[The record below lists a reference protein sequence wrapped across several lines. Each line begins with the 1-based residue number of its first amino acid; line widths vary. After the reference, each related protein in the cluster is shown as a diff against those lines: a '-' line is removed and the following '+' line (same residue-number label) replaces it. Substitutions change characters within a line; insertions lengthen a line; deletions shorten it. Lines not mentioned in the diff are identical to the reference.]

1 MNNLI
6 EFFKK
11 AFHIIVLAVLLILS
25 IVMLG
30 TSLSFNEHS
39 LARGVQSIVGPIQK
53 SGAGMIHRF
62 RLGPENEELVKQNI
76 ELMRE
81 RENMYIEKDDTTLT
95 EMSQPDSLHRERIR
109 MYDYTY
115 AHVIFRTVD
124 RAFNYMIVDKG
135 AKDGICRDMAV
146 LSPSG
151 VAGVVTDVSSNFA
164 TVRPI
169 LHPESRIS
177 AVVTPANQNGTVI
190 WEGDDPRVAYLEAI
204 PQHSEI
210 NIGDSVFTNGYS
222 NIFPKGLLIGTVKE
236 VQVGNNASFL
246 TIKVKLA
253 TKYTDIYTVYMVEN
267 LFKSELDTLK
277 ANFKD
282 E

>member
-30 TSLSFNEHS
+30 KSLSFNGYR
-39 LARGVQSIVGPIQK
+39 LARATQSVVGPIQK

-62 RLGPENEELVKQNI
+62 RLGPENEALVKQNI
-76 ELMRE
+76 ELLRE
-81 RENMYIEKDDTTLT
+81 RENMFIEKVDTTLT
-95 EMSQPDSLHRERIR
+95 AMSRPDSLNRQQVRL
-109 MYDYTY
+109 YDYTY
-115 AHVIFRTVD
+115 AHVIFRTTD

-135 AKDGICRDMAV
+135 EKDGVTRDMAV
-146 LSPSG
+146 LSPEG
-151 VAGVVTDVSSNFA
+151 VAGVVTDVSSHFA

-190 WEGDDPRVAYLEAI
+190 WEDNDPRVAYLEAI

-222 NIFPKGLLIGTVKE
+222 NIFPKGLFIGTVKE

-246 TIKVKLA
+246 TIKVNLA
-253 TKYTDIYTVYMVEN
+253 THYTDIYTVYLVEN
-267 LFKSELDTLK
+267 LYKSELDTLK

>member
-30 TSLSFNEHS
+30 KSLSFNGYR
-39 LARGVQSIVGPIQK
+39 LARATQSVVGPIQK

-62 RLGPENEELVKQNI
+62 RLGPENEALVKQNI
-76 ELMRE
+76 ELLRE
-81 RENMYIEKDDTTLT
+81 RENMFIEKVDTTLT
-95 EMSQPDSLHRERIR
+95 AMSRPDSVNRQQVRL
-109 MYDYTY
+109 YDYTY
-115 AHVIFRTVD
+115 AHVIFRTTD

-135 AKDGICRDMAV
+135 EKDGVTRDMAV
-146 LSPSG
+146 LSPEG
-151 VAGVVTDVSSNFA
+151 VAGVVTDVSSHFA

-190 WEGDDPRVAYLEAI
+190 WEDNDPRVAYLEAI

-222 NIFPKGLLIGTVKE
+222 NIFPKGLFIGTVKE

-246 TIKVKLA
+246 TIKVNLA
-253 TKYTDIYTVYMVEN
+253 THYTDIYTVYLVEN
-267 LFKSELDTLK
+267 LYKSELDTLK

>member
-25 IVMLG
+25 VIMLG
-30 TSLSFNEHS
+30 KSLSFNEYRLS
-39 LARGVQSIVGPIQK
+39 RAVQSVVGPIQK
-53 SGAGMIHRF
+53 SGAGMVHRF
-62 RLGPENEELVKQNI
+62 RLGPENEALVEQNI
-76 ELMRE
+76 QLMRE
-81 RENMYIEKDDTTLT
+81 RESMFIEKVDTVMTA
-95 EMSQPDSLHRERIR
+95 MSEPDSTNRRQVRL
-109 MYDYTY
+109 YDYTY
-115 AHVIFRTVD
+115 AHVIFKTVD

-135 AKDGICRDMAV
+135 SRDGIVRDMAV
-146 LSPSG
+146 LSPEG
-151 VAGVVTDVSSNFA
+151 VAGVVTDVSPNFA

-177 AVVTPANQNGTVI
+177 AVVSPANQNGTLI
-190 WEGDDPRVAYLEAI
+190 WEGSDPRVAYLEAI

-210 NIGDSVFTNGYS
+210 NIGDSVFTNGFS
-222 NIFPKGLLIGTVKE
+222 NIFPKGLLIGTVKS

-253 TKYTDIYTVYMVEN
+253 TQYTDIYTVYLVEN
-267 LFKSELDTLK
+267 LFKSEIDSLK

>member
-30 TSLSFNEHS
+30 KSLSFNGYR
-39 LARGVQSIVGPIQK
+39 LARATQSVVGPIQK

-62 RLGPENEELVKQNI
+62 RLGPENEALVKQNI
-76 ELMRE
+76 ELLRE
-81 RENMYIEKDDTTLT
+81 RENMFIEKVDTTLT
-95 EMSQPDSLHRERIR
+95 AMSRPDSVNRQQVRL
-109 MYDYTY
+109 YDYTY
-115 AHVIFRTVD
+115 AHVIFRTTD

-135 AKDGICRDMAV
+135 EKDGVTRDMAV
-146 LSPSG
+146 LSPEG
-151 VAGVVTDVSSNFA
+151 VAGVVTDVSSHFA

-190 WEGDDPRVAYLEAI
+190 WEDNDPRVAYLEAI

-222 NIFPKGLLIGTVKE
+222 NIFPKGLFIGTVKE

-246 TIKVKLA
+246 TIKVNLA
-253 TKYTDIYTVYMVEN
+253 THYTDIYTVYLVEN

>member
-1 MNNLI
+1 MNNLV

-30 TSLSFNEHS
+30 KS
-39 LARGVQSIVGPIQK
+39 LAFNDYRLSRAVQSIVGPIQK
-53 SGAGMIHRF
+53 SGMGMVHRF
-62 RLGPENEELVKQNI
+62 RLGPENESLVKQNI

-81 RENMYIEKDDTTLT
+81 QDNMFMVKDDTLLT
-95 EMSQPDSLHRERIR
+95 VMSETDSLHRTSVRL
-109 MYDYTY
+109 YDYTY
-115 AHVIFRTVD
+115 AHVIFKTVD
-124 RAFNYMIVDKG
+124 KAFNYMIVDKG
-135 AKDGICRDMAV
+135 LKDGIQRDMAV
-146 LSPSG
+146 LSPEG

-177 AVVTPANQNGTVI
+177 ALVTPANQNGTVI
-190 WEGDDPRVAYLEAI
+190 WEGSDPDVAYLEAI

-210 NIGDSVFTNGYS
+210 NIGDSVFTNGFS
-222 NIFPKGLLIGTVKE
+222 NIFPKGLFIGTVKE

-253 TKYTDIYTVYMVEN
+253 TKYTDVYTVYLVEN
-267 LFKSELDTLK
+267 LFKPEIDSLK

>member
-1 MNNLI
+1 MFII
-6 EFFKK
+6 EY
-11 AFHIIVLAVLLILS
+11 
-25 IVMLG
+25 
-30 TSLSFNEHS
+30 FNEHS

-95 EMSQPDSLHRERIR
+95 EMSQPDSLHSERIR

-253 TKYTDIYTVYMVEN
+253 TKYTDIYTVYLVEN

>member
-11 AFHIIVLAVLLILS
+11 AFHIIILAVLLILS
-25 IVMLG
+25 LVMLG
-30 TSLSFNEHS
+30 KSLSFNEHQ
-39 LARGVQSIVGPIQK
+39 LAKFVQSIVGPIQK
-53 SGAGMIHRF
+53 TGADMIHKLK
-62 RLGPENEELVKQNI
+62 LGPENESLVQQNI
-76 ELMRE
+76 ALMRE
-81 RENMYIEKDDTTLT
+81 KESMFITKEDTVMTK
-95 EMSQPDSLHRERIR
+95 MSETDSLHTQQER

-115 AHVIFRTVD
+115 AHITFRTTD
-124 RAFNYMIVDKG
+124 KAFNYLIIDKG
-135 AKDGICRDMAV
+135 SNDGIDKDMGV
-146 LSPSG
+146 LSPDG
-151 VAGVVTDVSSNFA
+151 VAGVVTDVSKNFA

-177 AVVTPANQNGTVI
+177 AVVQPAKQNGTVV
-190 WEGDDPRVAYLEAI
+190 WGDNDPRIAFLEDI

-222 NIFPKGLLIGTVKE
+222 NIFPAGLLIGTVKE
-236 VQVGNNASFL
+236 VQIGKNASFL
-246 TIKVKLA
+246 TIKINLA
-253 TKYTDIYTVYMVEN
+253 TKYTDIYTVYLIKN
-267 LFKSELDTLK
+267 LYKSEIDTLK

>member
-30 TSLSFNEHS
+30 KSLSFNNYR

-53 SGAGMIHRF
+53 SGSGMIHRF
-62 RLGPENEELVKQNI
+62 RLGSENESLVQQNI
-76 ELMRE
+76 QLLRE
-81 RENMYIEKDDTTLT
+81 RDNMFLEKEDTMLT
-95 EMSQPDSLHRERIR
+95 EMSKPDSVNRKQVRL
-109 MYDYTY
+109 YDYTY
-115 AHVIFRTVD
+115 AHVIFRTTD

-135 AKDGICRDMAV
+135 SNDGISRDMAV
-146 LSPSG
+146 LSPEG
-151 VAGVVTDVSSNFA
+151 VAGVVTDVSTNFA

-177 AVVTPANQNGTVI
+177 AVVTPANQNGTII

-210 NIGDSVFTNGYS
+210 NIGDSVYTNGYS
-222 NIFPKGLLIGTVKE
+222 NIFPKGLFIGTVKE

-253 TKYTDIYTVYMVEN
+253 TQYTDIYTVYLVEN
-267 LFKSELDTLK
+267 LFKSEIDSLK

>member
-30 TSLSFNEHS
+30 KSLSFNGYR
-39 LARGVQSIVGPIQK
+39 LARATQSVVGPIQK

-62 RLGPENEELVKQNI
+62 RLGPENEALVKQNI
-76 ELMRE
+76 ELLRE
-81 RENMYIEKDDTTLT
+81 RENMFIEKDDTTLT
-95 EMSQPDSLHRERIR
+95 AMSRPDSVNRQQVRL
-109 MYDYTY
+109 YDYTY
-115 AHVIFRTVD
+115 AHVIFRTTD

-135 AKDGICRDMAV
+135 ERDGVTRDMAV
-146 LSPSG
+146 LSPEG
-151 VAGVVTDVSSNFA
+151 VAGVVTDVSQNFA

-177 AVVTPANQNGTVI
+177 AVVTPANQNGTLI
-190 WEGDDPRVAYLEAI
+190 WEGNDPRVGYLEAI

-222 NIFPKGLLIGTVKE
+222 NIFPKGLFIGTVKE
-236 VQVGNNASFL
+236 VLVGNNASFL
-246 TIKVKLA
+246 SIKVSLA
-253 TKYTDIYTVYMVEN
+253 THYADIYTVYLVEN
-267 LFKSELDTLK
+267 MFKTELDSLK
-277 ANFKD
+277 ANFKN

>member
-30 TSLSFNEHS
+30 KSLSFNDYRLS
-39 LARGVQSIVGPIQK
+39 RAVQSIVGPIQK
-53 SGAGMIHRF
+53 SGMGMVHRF
-62 RLGPENEELVKQNI
+62 RLGPENEALVQQNI
-76 ELMRE
+76 ELMRTFD
-81 RENMYIEKDDTTLT
+81 NMFLIKEDTILT
-95 EMSQPDSLHRERIR
+95 EMSKLDSTHTKQVRL
-109 MYDYTY
+109 YDYTY
-115 AHVIFRTVD
+115 AHVIFKTTDRT
-124 RAFNYMIVDKG
+124 FNYMIVDKG
-135 AKDGICRDMAV
+135 SNDGIMRDMAV
-146 LSPSG
+146 LSPQG
-151 VAGVVTDVSSNFA
+151 VAGVVTDVSQNFA

-190 WEGDDPRVAYLEAI
+190 WEDNDPRVAYLEAI

-210 NIGDSVFTNGYS
+210 NIGDSVFTNGFS
-222 NIFPKGLLIGTVKE
+222 NIFPKGLFIGTVKE

-246 TIKVKLA
+246 TIKINLA
-253 TKYTDIYTVYMVEN
+253 THYSDIYTVYLVEN
-267 LFKSELDTLK
+267 LFKAELDSLK

>member
-6 EFFKK
+6 EFFKR

-25 IVMLG
+25 VVMLG
-30 TSLSFNEHS
+30 KS
-39 LARGVQSIVGPIQK
+39 LAFNDYRLSRAVQSVVGPIQK
-53 SGAGMIHRF
+53 SGRSMIHRF
-62 RLGPENEELVKQNI
+62 HLGPENEALVQQNI
-76 ELMRE
+76 QLLRE
-81 RENMYIEKDDTTLT
+81 QENMFIVKEDTILT
-95 EMSQPDSLHRERIR
+95 EMSIPDSTNTKRVRL
-109 MYDYTY
+109 YDYTY
-115 AHVIFRTVD
+115 AHVIFRTTD

-135 AKDGICRDMAV
+135 SKDGITRDMAV
-146 LSPSG
+146 LSPQG
-151 VAGVVTDVSSNFA
+151 VAGVVTDVSPNFA

-190 WEGDDPRVAYLEAI
+190 WEDNDPRVAYLEAI

-210 NIGDSVFTNGYS
+210 NIGDSVFTNGFS
-222 NIFPKGLLIGTVKE
+222 NIFPKGLFIGTVKE

-246 TIKVKLA
+246 TIKINLA
-253 TKYTDIYTVYMVEN
+253 TPYTDIYTVYLVEN
-267 LFKSELDTLK
+267 TFKAELDSLK
-277 ANFKD
+277 ANFKN

>member
-11 AFHIIVLAVLLILS
+11 AFHIIILSVLLILS
-25 IVMLG
+25 VVMLG
-30 TSLSFNEHS
+30 KSLSFNDYRLS
-39 LARGVQSIVGPIQK
+39 RAVQSIVGPIQK
-53 SGAGMIHRF
+53 SGMGMVHRF
-62 RLGPENEELVKQNI
+62 RLGPENEALVQQNI

-81 RENMYIEKDDTTLT
+81 HDNMFLVKEDTLLT
-95 EMSQPDSLHRERIR
+95 EMSKPDSTNTKRVRL
-109 MYDYTY
+109 YDYTY
-115 AHVIFRTVD
+115 AHVIFKTTD
-124 RAFNYMIVDKG
+124 RVFNYMIVDKG
-135 AKDGICRDMAV
+135 SNDGISRDMAV
-146 LSPSG
+146 LSPQG
-151 VAGVVTDVSSNFA
+151 VAGVVTDVSPNFA

-190 WEGDDPRVAYLEAI
+190 WEDNDPRVAYLEAI
-204 PQHSEI
+204 PQHSII
-210 NIGDSVFTNGYS
+210 NIGDSVFTNGFS

-236 VQVGNNASFL
+236 VRVGNNASFL
-246 TIKVKLA
+246 TIKINLA
-253 TKYTDIYTVYMVEN
+253 TPYSDIYTVYLVEN
-267 LFKSELDTLK
+267 MFKAELDSLK

>member
-6 EFFKK
+6 EFFKR

-25 IVMLG
+25 VVMLG
-30 TSLSFNEHS
+30 KS
-39 LARGVQSIVGPIQK
+39 LAFNDYRLSRAVQSVVGPIQK
-53 SGAGMIHRF
+53 SGRSMIHRF
-62 RLGPENEELVKQNI
+62 HLGPENEALVQQNI
-76 ELMRE
+76 QLLRE
-81 RENMYIEKDDTTLT
+81 QENMFIVKEDTILT
-95 EMSQPDSLHRERIR
+95 EMSMPDSTNTKRVRL
-109 MYDYTY
+109 YDYTY
-115 AHVIFRTVD
+115 AHVIFRTTD

-135 AKDGICRDMAV
+135 SKDGITRDMAV
-146 LSPSG
+146 LSPQG
-151 VAGVVTDVSSNFA
+151 VAGVVTDVSPNFA

-190 WEGDDPRVAYLEAI
+190 WEDNDPRVAYLEAI

-210 NIGDSVFTNGYS
+210 NIGDSVFTNGFS
-222 NIFPKGLLIGTVKE
+222 NIFPKGLFIGTVKE

-246 TIKVKLA
+246 TIKINLA
-253 TKYTDIYTVYMVEN
+253 TPYTDIYTVYLVEN
-267 LFKSELDTLK
+267 TFKAELDSLK
-277 ANFKD
+277 ANFKN

>member
-30 TSLSFNEHS
+30 KSLAFNEYSLSR
-39 LARGVQSIVGPIQK
+39 AVQSIVGPIQK

-62 RLGPENEELVKQNI
+62 RLGPENEQLVQQNI

-81 RENMYIEKDDTTLT
+81 HDNMFIEKTDTMLT
-95 EMSQPDSLHRERIR
+95 EMSKPDSNNTKRVRL
-109 MYDYTY
+109 YDYTY
-115 AHVIFRTVD
+115 AHVIFRTTD
-124 RAFNYMIVDKG
+124 RSFNYMIVDKG
-135 AKDGICRDMAV
+135 TKDGICRDMAV

-164 TVRPI
+164 TVCPI

-190 WEGDDPRVAYLEAI
+190 WEGDNPRVAYLEAI

-236 VQVGNNASFL
+236 VQVGNNFL

-253 TKYTDIYTVYMVEN
+253 TNYTDIYTVYLVEN

>member
-30 TSLSFNEHS
+30 KSLSFNGYR
-39 LARGVQSIVGPIQK
+39 LARATQSVVGPIQK

-62 RLGPENEELVKQNI
+62 RLGPENEALVKQNI
-76 ELMRE
+76 ELLRE
-81 RENMYIEKDDTTLT
+81 RENMFIERVDTTLT
-95 EMSQPDSLHRERIR
+95 AMSRPDSVNRQQVRL
-109 MYDYTY
+109 YDYTY
-115 AHVIFRTVD
+115 AHVIFRTTD

-135 AKDGICRDMAV
+135 EKDGVTRDMAV
-146 LSPSG
+146 LSPEG
-151 VAGVVTDVSSNFA
+151 VAGVVTDVSSHFA

-190 WEGDDPRVAYLEAI
+190 WEDNDPRVAYLEAI

-222 NIFPKGLLIGTVKE
+222 NIFPKGLFIGTVKE

-246 TIKVKLA
+246 TIKVNLA
-253 TKYTDIYTVYMVEN
+253 THYTDIYTVYLVEN
-267 LFKSELDTLK
+267 LYKSELDTLK

>member
-95 EMSQPDSLHRERIR
+95 EMSQPDSLHHERIR

-253 TKYTDIYTVYMVEN
+253 TKYTDIYTVYLVEN

>member
-1 MNNLI
+1 MNNLV

-25 IVMLG
+25 VVMLNK
-30 TSLSFNEHS
+30 SLSFNNYR
-39 LARGVQSIVGPIQK
+39 LARVVQSVVGPIQK

-62 RLGPENEELVKQNI
+62 RLGPENEVLVKQNI

-81 RENMYIEKDDTTLT
+81 RENMFTEKEDTMLT
-95 EMSQPDSLHRERIR
+95 MMSTPDSVSRKQVRL
-109 MYDYTY
+109 YDYTY

-135 AKDGICRDMAV
+135 AEDGVERDMAV

-151 VAGVVTDVSSNFA
+151 VAGVVTDVSPNFA

-190 WEGDDPRVAYLEAI
+190 WAENDPRVAYLEAI

-222 NIFPKGLLIGTVKE
+222 NIFPKGLFIGTVKE

-246 TIKVKLA
+246 TVKVNLA
-253 TKYTDIYTVYMVEN
+253 TQYTDIYTVYLVEN
-267 LFKSELDTLK
+267 LYKSEIDSLK

>member
-11 AFHIIVLAVLLILS
+11 AFHIIVLAVLLIVS

-30 TSLSFNEHS
+30 KSLAFNDYSLS
-39 LARGVQSIVGPIQK
+39 RVVQSIVGPIQK
-53 SGAGMIHRF
+53 SGASMIHRF
-62 RLGPENEELVKQNI
+62 RLGPENEQLVKQNI

-81 RENMYIEKDDTTLT
+81 RDNMFIEKTDTMLT
-95 EMSQPDSLHRERIR
+95 EMSKPDSTNTKRMR

-115 AHVIFRTVD
+115 AHVIFRTTD
-124 RAFNYMIVDKG
+124 RTFNYMIVDKG
-135 AKDGICRDMAV
+135 SNDGISRDMAV
-146 LSPSG
+146 LSPEG
-151 VAGVVTDVSSNFA
+151 VAGVITDVSPNFS

-169 LHPESRIS
+169 LHPECRIS

-190 WEGDDPRVAYLEAI
+190 WEGTDPHVANLEAI

-210 NIGDSVFTNGYS
+210 NIGDSIFTNGFS
-222 NIFPKGLLIGTVKE
+222 NIFPKGLFIGTVKE

-246 TIKVKLA
+246 TIRVSLA
-253 TKYTDIYTVYMVEN
+253 TKYTDIYTVYLVEN
-267 LFKSELDTLK
+267 LYKAELDTLK
-277 ANFKD
+277 AHFKD

>member
-30 TSLSFNEHS
+30 KSLAFSEHS
-39 LARGVQSIVGPIQK
+39 ISRLVQGIVGPIQK
-53 SGAGMIHRF
+53 SSSSMIHRF
-62 RLGPENEELVKQNI
+62 NLGPENEALVQQNI
-76 ELMRE
+76 ALMRE
-81 RENMYIEKDDTTLT
+81 LDNVYIEKVDTQMTA
-95 EMSQPDSLHRERIR
+95 MSDVDSVNRKRVRL
-109 MYDYTY
+109 YDYTF
-115 AHVIFRTVD
+115 AHVIFRTTD
-124 RAFNYMIVDKG
+124 RAFNYMIIDKG
-135 AKDGICRDMAV
+135 KNDGIVRDMAV
-146 LSPSG
+146 LSPEG
-151 VAGVVTDVSSNFA
+151 VAGVITDVSKNFA

-177 AVVTPANQNGTVI
+177 AVVLPAKQNGTVV
-190 WEGDDPRVAYLEAI
+190 WADNDPRVAYLEDI

-210 NIGDSVFTNGYS
+210 NIGDSVFTNGFS
-222 NIFPKGLLIGTVKE
+222 NIFPANLFIGTVKE
-236 VQVGNNASFL
+236 VQIGNNASFL
-246 TIKVKLA
+246 TIKINLA
-253 TKYTDIYTVYMVEN
+253 THYSDIYTVYLIEN
-267 LFKSELDTLK
+267 LFKSEIDTLK

>member
-6 EFFKK
+6 EFFKR

-25 IVMLG
+25 ITMLG
-30 TSLSFNEHS
+30 KSLSFNEYRI
-39 LARGVQSIVGPIQK
+39 ARAVQSVVGPIQK
-53 SGAGMIHRF
+53 GVAGMVHKF
-62 RLGPENEELVKQNI
+62 RLGPENEALVQQNI

-81 RENMYIEKDDTTLT
+81 HENMFIEKEDTVLT
-95 EMSQPDSLHRERIR
+95 EMSKTDSTNRTQIR
-109 MYDYTY
+109 LYDYTY

-124 RAFNYMIVDKG
+124 RMFNYMIVDKG
-135 AKDGICRDMAV
+135 AKDGISRDMAV
-146 LSPSG
+146 LSPAG
-151 VAGVVTDVSSNFA
+151 VAGVVTDVSQNFA

-190 WEGDDPRVAYLEAI
+190 WEGSDPEVAYLEAI

-253 TKYTDIYTVYMVEN
+253 THYTDIYTVYLVEN

-277 ANFKD
+277 ANFKH

>member
-30 TSLSFNEHS
+30 KSLSFNEYRLS
-39 LARGVQSIVGPIQK
+39 RAVQSVVGPIQK
-53 SGAGMIHRF
+53 SGAGMVHRF
-62 RLGPENEELVKQNI
+62 RLGPENEALVEQNI
-76 ELMRE
+76 QLMRE
-81 RENMYIEKDDTTLT
+81 RESMFIEKVDTVMTA
-95 EMSQPDSLHRERIR
+95 MSAPDSTNRRQVRL
-109 MYDYTY
+109 YDYTY
-115 AHVIFRTVD
+115 AHVIFKTVD

-135 AKDGICRDMAV
+135 SKDGIVRDMAV
-146 LSPSG
+146 LSPEG
-151 VAGVVTDVSSNFA
+151 VAGVITDVSPNFA

-177 AVVTPANQNGTVI
+177 AVVTPANQNGTLI
-190 WEGDDPRVAYLEAI
+190 WEGTDPRVAYLEAI

-210 NIGDSVFTNGYS
+210 NIGDSVFTNGFS
-222 NIFPKGLLIGTVKE
+222 NIFPKGLLIGTVKS

-246 TIKVKLA
+246 TIKVNLA
-253 TKYTDIYTVYMVEN
+253 THYTDVYTVYLVEN
-267 LFKSELDTLK
+267 LFKPEIDSLK
-277 ANFKD
+277 AHFKD

>member
-95 EMSQPDSLHRERIR
+95 EMSQPDSLHSERIR

-253 TKYTDIYTVYMVEN
+253 TKYTDIYTVYLVEN

>member
-30 TSLSFNEHS
+30 TSLSFNEHR

-62 RLGPENEELVKQNI
+62 RLGPENEELVKQNV

-81 RENMYIEKDDTTLT
+81 RENMFIEKEDTTLT

-109 MYDYTY
+109 LYDYTY

-253 TKYTDIYTVYMVEN
+253 TKYTDIYTVYLVEN

>member
-30 TSLSFNEHS
+30 KSLSFNNYR
-39 LARGVQSIVGPIQK
+39 LARTMQSIVGPIQK
-53 SGAGMIHRF
+53 NGAGMMHRF
-62 RLGPENEELVKQNI
+62 RLGPENESLVQQNI
-76 ELMRE
+76 ELLRE
-81 RENMYIEKDDTTLT
+81 RDNMFIEKEDTLLT
-95 EMSQPDSLHRERIR
+95 EMSQPDSVNRTQVRL
-109 MYDYTY
+109 YDYTY
-115 AHVIFRTVD
+115 AHVIFRTTD

-135 AKDGICRDMAV
+135 SRDGIMRDMAV
-146 LSPSG
+146 LSPDG
-151 VAGVVTDVSSNFA
+151 VAGVVTDVSTNFA

-177 AVVTPANQNGTVI
+177 AVVTPANQNGTII

-222 NIFPKGLLIGTVKE
+222 NIFPKGLFIGTVKE

-253 TKYTDIYTVYMVEN
+253 THYTDIYTVYLVEN
-267 LFKSELDTLK
+267 LFKSEIDSLK

>member
-30 TSLSFNEHS
+30 KSLSFNGYR
-39 LARGVQSIVGPIQK
+39 LARAIQSVVGPIQK

-62 RLGPENEELVKQNI
+62 RLGPENEALVKQNI
-76 ELMRE
+76 ELLRE
-81 RENMYIEKDDTTLT
+81 RENMFIEKVDTTLT
-95 EMSQPDSLHRERIR
+95 AMSRPDSVNRQQVRL
-109 MYDYTY
+109 YDYTY
-115 AHVIFRTVD
+115 AHVIFRTTD

-135 AKDGICRDMAV
+135 EKDGVTRDMAV
-146 LSPSG
+146 LSPEG
-151 VAGVVTDVSSNFA
+151 VAGVVTDVSSHFA

-190 WEGDDPRVAYLEAI
+190 WEDNDPRVAYLEAI

-222 NIFPKGLLIGTVKE
+222 NIFPKGLFIGTVKE

-246 TIKVKLA
+246 TIKVNLA
-253 TKYTDIYTVYMVEN
+253 THYTDIYTVYLVEN
-267 LFKSELDTLK
+267 LYKSELDTLK

>member
-253 TKYTDIYTVYMVEN
+253 TKYTDIYTVYLVEN

>member
-30 TSLSFNEHS
+30 KSLSFNDYRLS
-39 LARGVQSIVGPIQK
+39 RAVQSIVGPIQK
-53 SGAGMIHRF
+53 SGMGMIHRF
-62 RLGPENEELVKQNI
+62 RLGPENEALVQQNI

-81 RENMYIEKDDTTLT
+81 HDNMFLVKEDTLLT
-95 EMSQPDSLHRERIR
+95 EMSMPDSTNTKRVRL
-109 MYDYTY
+109 YDYTY
-115 AHVIFRTVD
+115 AHVIFKTTD
-124 RAFNYMIVDKG
+124 RIFNYMIVDKG
-135 AKDGICRDMAV
+135 SNDGISRDMAV
-146 LSPSG
+146 LSPQG
-151 VAGVVTDVSSNFA
+151 VAGVVTDVSPNFA

-190 WEGDDPRVAYLEAI
+190 WEDNDPRVAYLEAI
-204 PQHSEI
+204 PQHSII
-210 NIGDSVFTNGYS
+210 NIGDSVFTNGFS
-222 NIFPKGLLIGTVKE
+222 NIFPKGLFIGTVKE
-236 VQVGNNASFL
+236 VRVGNNASFL
-246 TIKVKLA
+246 TIKINLA
-253 TKYTDIYTVYMVEN
+253 TPYSDIYTVYLVEN
-267 LFKSELDTLK
+267 LFKVELDSLK

>member
-81 RENMYIEKDDTTLT
+81 RENMFIEKEDTTLT

-135 AKDGICRDMAV
+135 SKDGICRDMAV

-151 VAGVVTDVSSNFA
+151 VAGVVTDVSTNFA

-253 TKYTDIYTVYMVEN
+253 TKYTDIYTVYLVEN

>member
-1 MNNLI
+1 
-6 EFFKK
+6 
-11 AFHIIVLAVLLILS
+11 
-25 IVMLG
+25 MLG
-30 TSLSFNEHS
+30 KSLAFNDYSLSR
-39 LARGVQSIVGPIQK
+39 AVQSIVGPIQK

-62 RLGPENEELVKQNI
+62 RLGPENEQLVQQNI

-81 RENMYIEKDDTTLT
+81 HDNMFIEKTDTILT
-95 EMSQPDSLHRERIR
+95 EMSKPDSNNTKRVRL
-109 MYDYTY
+109 YDYTY
-115 AHVIFRTVD
+115 AHVIFRTTD

-135 AKDGICRDMAV
+135 SNDGISRDMAV
-146 LSPSG
+146 LSPEG
-151 VAGVVTDVSSNFA
+151 VAGVITDVSPNFA

-190 WEGDDPRVAYLEAI
+190 WEGSDPRVAYLEAI

-210 NIGDSVFTNGYS
+210 NIGDSVFTNGFS
-222 NIFPKGLLIGTVKE
+222 NIFPKGLFIGTVKE

-246 TIKVKLA
+246 TIRIHLA
-253 TKYTDIYTVYMVEN
+253 TNYTNIYTVYLVEN
-267 LFKSELDTLK
+267 LFKHEIDSLK

>member
-6 EFFKK
+6 EFFKR

-25 IVMLG
+25 VVMLG
-30 TSLSFNEHS
+30 KS
-39 LARGVQSIVGPIQK
+39 LAFNDYRLSRAVQSVVGPIQK
-53 SGAGMIHRF
+53 SGRSMIHRF
-62 RLGPENEELVKQNI
+62 HLGPENEALVQQNI
-76 ELMRE
+76 QLLRE
-81 RENMYIEKDDTTLT
+81 QENMFIVKEDTTLT
-95 EMSQPDSLHRERIR
+95 EMSMPDSTNTKRVRL
-109 MYDYTY
+109 YDYTY
-115 AHVIFRTVD
+115 AHVIFRTTD

-135 AKDGICRDMAV
+135 SKDGITRDMAV
-146 LSPSG
+146 LSPQG
-151 VAGVVTDVSSNFA
+151 VAGVVTDVSPNFA

-190 WEGDDPRVAYLEAI
+190 WEDNDPRVAYLEAI

-210 NIGDSVFTNGYS
+210 NIGDSVFTNGFS
-222 NIFPKGLLIGTVKE
+222 NIFPKGLFIGTVKE

-246 TIKVKLA
+246 TIKINLA
-253 TKYTDIYTVYMVEN
+253 TPYTDIYTVYLVEN
-267 LFKSELDTLK
+267 TFKAELDSLK
-277 ANFKD
+277 ANFKN

>member
-11 AFHIIVLAVLLILS
+11 AFHIIVLDVLLILS

-30 TSLSFNEHS
+30 KSLSFNGYR
-39 LARGVQSIVGPIQK
+39 LARATQSIVGPIQK

-62 RLGPENEELVKQNI
+62 RLGPENEALVKQNI

-81 RENMYIEKDDTTLT
+81 RENMFIEKVDTTLT
-95 EMSQPDSLHRERIR
+95 AMSRPDSVNRQQVRL
-109 MYDYTY
+109 YDYTY
-115 AHVIFRTVD
+115 AHVIFRTTD

-135 AKDGICRDMAV
+135 EKDGVTRDMAV
-146 LSPSG
+146 LSPEG
-151 VAGVVTDVSSNFA
+151 VAGVVTDVSSHFA

-190 WEGDDPRVAYLEAI
+190 WEDNDPRVAYLEAI

-222 NIFPKGLLIGTVKE
+222 NIFPKGLFIGTVKE

-246 TIKVKLA
+246 TIKVNLA
-253 TKYTDIYTVYMVEN
+253 THYTDIYTVYLVEN
-267 LFKSELDTLK
+267 LYKSELDTLK

>member
-95 EMSQPDSLHRERIR
+95 EMSQPDSLHRECIR

-253 TKYTDIYTVYMVEN
+253 TKYTDIYTVYLVEN

>member
-6 EFFKK
+6 EFFKR

-30 TSLSFNEHS
+30 KS
-39 LARGVQSIVGPIQK
+39 LAFNDYRLSRAVQGIVGPIQK

-62 RLGPENEELVKQNI
+62 RLGPENEALVQQNI

-81 RENMYIEKDDTTLT
+81 HENMFIEKEDTLLT
-95 EMSQPDSLHRERIR
+95 EMSQPDSTNRRQVRL
-109 MYDYTY
+109 YDYTY

-124 RAFNYMIVDKG
+124 RTFNYMIVDKG
-135 AKDGICRDMAV
+135 SKDGITRDMAV
-146 LSPSG
+146 LSPTG
-151 VAGVVTDVSSNFA
+151 VAGVVTDVSPNFA

-190 WEGDDPRVAYLEAI
+190 WEDNNPEVAYLEAI

-246 TIKVKLA
+246 TIKVNLA
-253 TKYTDIYTVYMVEN
+253 THYSDIYTVYLVEN

-277 ANFKD
+277 ANFKH

>member
-1 MNNLI
+1 MNDLI
-6 EFFKK
+6 EFFKR

-76 ELMRE
+76 VLMRE

-95 EMSQPDSLHRERIR
+95 EMSQPDSLHSERIR

-253 TKYTDIYTVYMVEN
+253 TKYTDIYTVYLVEN